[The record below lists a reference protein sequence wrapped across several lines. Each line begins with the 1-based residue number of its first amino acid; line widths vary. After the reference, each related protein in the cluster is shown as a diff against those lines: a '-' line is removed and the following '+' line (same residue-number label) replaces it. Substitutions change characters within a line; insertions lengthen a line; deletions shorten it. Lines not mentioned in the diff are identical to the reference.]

1 MRFIRLLFVLTL
13 AVLLLAIALANRGAV
28 TLKAFPASLDQYF
41 GGSWQ
46 VTVPLFLVIFLAIV
60 FGIIVGFIWEWL
72 REAHLRAESKARAQ
86 DLARLQREVGDLRRT
101 HAAPMD
107 EVLAILDDAPAR
119 GPRNT
124 APAANLP
131 APR

>member
-46 VTVPLFLVIFLAIV
+46 ITLPLFLVIFLAIV

-72 REAHLRAESKARAQ
+72 REHKHRAAVVRERREKSK
-86 DLARLQREVGDLRRT
+86 LATEVKKLKADKPEGK
-101 HAAPMD
+101 D
-107 EVLAILDDAPAR
+107 EILALVDRKPAV
-119 GPRNT
+119 
-124 APAANLP
+124 
-131 APR
+131 

>member
-13 AVLLLAIALANRGAV
+13 AVILLAIALANRGAV

-46 VTVPLFLVIFLAIV
+46 ITLPLFLVIFLAIV

-101 HAAPMD
+101 HAAPKD
-107 EVLAILDDAPAR
+107 EVLAIIDEAGARKSAPAS
-119 GPRNT
+119 GNT
-124 APAANLP
+124 LP

>member
-13 AVLLLAIALANRGAV
+13 AVILLAIALANRGAV

-46 VTVPLFLVIFLAIV
+46 ITLPLFLVIFLAIV

-72 REAHLRAESKARAQ
+72 REAHIRSEASRRKTEV
-86 DLARLQREVGDLRRT
+86 DRLEREVGQLRQR
-101 HAAPMD
+101 HNAPTD
-107 EVLAILDDAPAR
+107 EVLAIIDQ
-119 GPRNT
+119 PRAT
-124 APAANLP
+124 ASGTNLP

>member
-46 VTVPLFLVIFLAIV
+46 IT
-60 FGIIVGFIWEWL
+60 
-72 REAHLRAESKARAQ
+72 RAFCAR
-86 DLARLQREVGDLRRT
+86 
-101 HAAPMD
+101 
-107 EVLAILDDAPAR
+107 
-119 GPRNT
+119 T
-124 APAANLP
+124 APIW
-131 APR
+131 